1 MGKNEILKAGGE
13 KMMGKI
19 KEIRL
24 QYDLKSLQYAE
35 LEKKLP
41 SAPIPSLPPNSKR
54 KASSMEHKPN
64 AKHFRSTKE
73 LASVEIHIDPNSN
86 VASVKQEVGI
96 EQLLQNQITK
106 LKDDLVKKDAE
117 LKTTQQQLQA
127 VELEKANLIKTST
140 ESQEKTE
147 DTLTKL
153 RKEITDGKNKCDR
166 IRKIAKKYKESDTE
180 KASKIK
186 ELEAGGA
193 GAAKES
199 ASIEIQTDPTANV
212 ASE

>member
-1 MGKNEILKAGGE
+1 
-13 KMMGKI
+13 MMGKI

-73 LASVEIHIDPNSN
+73 LASVEIHTDPNGTKSFPGLLHDHFLAN
-86 VASVKQEVGI
+86 IASVKQEVGI

-140 ESQEKTE
+140 ESQEVK
-147 DTLTKL
+147 
-153 RKEITDGKNKCDR
+153 
-166 IRKIAKKYKESDTE
+166 
-180 KASKIK
+180 SKIN
-186 ELEAGGA
+186 LI
-193 GAAKES
+193 S
-199 ASIEIQTDPTANV
+199 SLFLF
-212 ASE
+212 